1 VILSVIVLYSSE
13 WFALFCPS
21 TIIWGASPIYRFT
34 LWKYSSP
41 SYFFTF
47 GIFPSP
53 ISEILFSSRFYSYG
67 VNYKLCCRVNFQRSL
82 QIEISSS
89 VWEFKHST
97 QRKLFSLSYP
107 IGKVELLGVCCNDLT
122 IGITLSAFNAD
133 KSTVN
138 PILKNYYPKT
148 IDSKN
153 GTTPSISKA
162 NPKLY
167 LLINQVIPYHLFTY
181 HFLFSFHS
189 GSYLV
194 PVDWSVY
201 VT

>member
-1 VILSVIVLYSSE
+1 VIVFLFSSE
-13 WFALFCPS
+13 WFALFCTS

-34 LWKYSSP
+34 LWNIP
-41 SYFFTF
+41 VPVIFLLLEYFPVPF
-47 GIFPSP
+47 
-53 ISEILFSSRFYSYG
+53 SEILFSSRFYSYG
-67 VNYKLCCRVNFQRSL
+67 VNYKLRCRANFQRSL

-97 QRKLFSLSYP
+97 KRKLFTLSYP
-107 IGKVELLGVCCNDLT
+107 IGKNELLGVCSNNLT

-138 PILKNYYPKT
+138 PILKNCYPKT

-162 NPKLY
+162 IPRSY
-167 LLINQVIPYHLFTY
+167 SLINQVIPY
-181 HFLFSFHS
+181 
-189 GSYLV
+189 
-194 PVDWSVY
+194 D
-201 VT
+201 